1 MQATLA
7 LLVAIASFLVLA
19 LSRIVSVSD
28 GAKLRETKVER
39 LAAPPKR
46 DVFVVKLSYAPF
58 LIAKGGLDGWEAPLL
73 WDDAYLAKTAGDAVF
88 SIEVSESGEFG
99 DLAAGWHFR
108 NMTLREF
115 VQVYQTA
122 RPRVYLNGLVPKAL
136 HADVLIPPFVPC
148 LSDSPPPFERIV
160 NVWFGRG
167 GEVSLLHND
176 LQDNLLHMVRG
187 SKTVILFA
195 PNQTQYLYERRDIA
209 RTETRVSPVD
219 PTAPD
224 YKTHPLF
231 AQAQRR
237 EVTVAQ
243 GQVLFIPA
251 LWWHHVTSH
260 GPSIAVNIWWDALDY
275 ARDGLEHVYATPSD
289 VLANELA
296 THAPLCRRDI

>member
-1 MQATLA
+1 MQLLA
-7 LLVAIASFLVLA
+7 LFVAVAAFTVA
-19 LSRIVSVSD
+19 LSRFVGVSHSQAFELSVEVLES
-28 GAKLRETKVER
+28 APSARAAER
-39 LAAPPKR
+39 L
-46 DVFVVKLSYAPF
+46 LQAPF

-73 WDDAYLAKTAGDAVF
+73 WDDAYLARVAGDATF
-88 SIEVSESGEFG
+88 SVEVSESGKFG
-99 DLAAGWHFR
+99 DLAAGWSFR
-108 NMTLREF
+108 NMTLGEF
-115 VQVYQTA
+115 VGVYKTA

-136 HADVLIPPFVPC
+136 HGDMLMPTFVPC
-148 LSDSPPPFERIV
+148 LSDPPPLPFERIV
-160 NVWFGRG
+160 NMWFGRG

-195 PNQTQYLYERRDIA
+195 PNQTQYLYERRDIV

-224 YKTHPLF
+224 LKAHPLF

-237 EVTVAQ
+237 VVTVAQ

-260 GPSIAVNIWWDALDY
+260 DSSIAVNIWWDARNY
-275 ARDGLEHVYATPSD
+275 ARDGLAHVYATPSD

-296 THAPLCRRDI
+296 THVPLCVTSAE